1 MPFAFCSR
9 IDPNCARR
17 YSGLCKNLCFKPDR
31 HRSIDKEMIHRLAME
46 KFGEETAARKHFHTN
61 LIKFFQRKIKK
72 TPTHKKSLPLVWLK
86 I

>member
-1 MPFAFCSR
+1 
-9 IDPNCARR
+9 
-17 YSGLCKNLCFKPDR
+17 
-31 HRSIDKEMIHRLAME
+31 MIHRLAME

-72 TPTHKKSLPLVWLK
+72 TPTHKKSPPLVWLK